1 MRLMV
6 ITRRFPYPLDTGD
19 QLTTFNLIKHFG
31 QRHRV
36 VLVTFVE
43 PGQNLEDRAH
53 LGDSVEAIYTVPL
66 SRPLAYWRCARGVFS
81 PRPLQICYYL
91 APEMAALVARV
102 VDEFQPDLLY
112 AHSIRM
118 GEYLLAHGSRPTVL
132 ALQNSMTLHY
142 GRLARVSRQPFA
154 KLLNTLELRKMRSY
168 EPWIAGQFDRC
179 LLVSP
184 VDAEAIDGDLDN
196 VFISP
201 HGVDFEYFTPK
212 PARNPEPGRIIF
224 TGNMG
229 FNANVDAVSYFV
241 SEILPLIRAQ
251 LPHVKL
257 AVVGARPAPAVRRL
271 ARDPAITVTGRV
283 PDLRPWLD
291 RAEVAIDPLRIGA
304 GVQNKVLE
312 GMAMALP
319 MVITSIAN
327 EGIGARAHEHVL
339 LADDPDAFADAVI
352 GLLRERERANA
363 LGQRARR
370 FIAEHWS
377 WQKHF
382 DDLEAELVR
391 LVAARSTAALGPTSV
406 AAQAGYSRA
415 RPLDPITARHWST

>member
-36 VLVTFVE
+36 ALVSFVE
-43 PGQNLEDRAH
+43 PGQNLEDRSH
-53 LGDSVEAIYTVPL
+53 LEDSVEAIYTIPL

-102 VDEFQPDLLY
+102 VEEFQPDLLY

-118 GEYLLAHGSRPTVL
+118 GEYLLAHRSRPTVL

-142 GRLARVSRQPFA
+142 GRLARFSRQPFA
-154 KLLNTLELRKMRSY
+154 KLLSSLEVSKVRFY
-168 EPWIAGQFDRC
+168 EPWIARQCDRC
-179 LLVSP
+179 LLISS
-184 VDAEAIDGDLDN
+184 VDAEAIGGDLDN

-201 HGVDFEYFTPK
+201 HGVDFEYFSPK
-212 PARNPEPGRIIF
+212 PDRNPEPGRIVF

-229 FNANVDAVSYFV
+229 FAANVDAVTYFV
-241 SEILPLIRAQ
+241 REVLPLIRTQ

-304 GVQNKVLE
+304 GLQNKVLE

-327 EGIGARAHEHVL
+327 EGIGARANEHVL
-339 LADDPDAFADAVI
+339 VADDPDAFAVAVI
-352 GLLRERERANA
+352 GLLREPERAAA

-370 FIAEHWS
+370 FIAEQWS

-382 DDLEAELVR
+382 DDLEAELMR
-391 LVAARSTAALGPTSV
+391 LVAARSTVVLAQPSV
-406 AAQAGYSRA
+406 AARAGCLQA
-415 RPLDPITARHWST
+415 RPVDRVMGR